1 MLSTVMKCAPQ
12 DGCSLLLRV
21 HASLTLHG
29 ERANTQEMGRYSQGS
44 FNPTTSG
51 GGQGRVGRGALLTA
65 RPRQEGRRGL
75 TATV

>member
-29 ERANTQEMGRYSQGS
+29 ERANTQEMGPSLR
-44 FNPTTSG
+44 G
-51 GGQGRVGRGALLTA
+51 GRGRVGRGALLTA
-65 RPRQEGRRGL
+65 LPRQEGRRGL